1 MREELKAVMQE
12 VRRNEALI
20 EYMELKGVIP
30 EQMRSIGDVTKTI
43 IANMEIRDGSNALG
57 YDFSYAEVLFQNET
71 PTDRYKVY
79 LDEWLK
85 LQSK

>member
-1 MREELKAVMQE
+1 MREELKAVMRE

-43 IANMEIRDGSNALG
+43 IANMEINGVRHEQHEA
-57 YDFSYAEVLFQNET
+57 
-71 PTDRYKVY
+71 
-79 LDEWLK
+79 
-85 LQSK
+85 

>member
-43 IANMEIRDGSNALG
+43 IANMEINGVRHEQHEA
-57 YDFSYAEVLFQNET
+57 
-71 PTDRYKVY
+71 
-79 LDEWLK
+79 
-85 LQSK
+85 